1 MNKPVVSLD
10 TLTRLETIEMNKAV
24 EEVMRKHG
32 FTEADLTY
40 GEVDGERQ
48 LLLSKKAIDYV
59 MSRDFLQKEIKEA
72 INAASIKALETGL
85 KIIELQKLV
94 GKV

>member
-1 MNKPVVSLD
+1 MNKPSVSLD

-24 EEVMRKHG
+24 EEVMRRHR
-32 FTEADLTY
+32 FTEADLSY

-48 LLLSKKAIDYV
+48 LLLSRKAYNYI
-59 MSRDFLQKEIKEA
+59 MSHDPVQEEIREA
-72 INAASIKALETGL
+72 MKAAPIKALETGL
-85 KIIELQKLV
+85 KIIELQKLG